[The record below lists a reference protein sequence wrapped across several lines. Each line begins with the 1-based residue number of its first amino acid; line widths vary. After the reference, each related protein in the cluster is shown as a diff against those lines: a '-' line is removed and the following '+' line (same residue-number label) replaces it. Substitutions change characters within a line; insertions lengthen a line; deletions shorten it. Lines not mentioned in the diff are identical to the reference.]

1 MILITIL
8 FASARWLLVVGAVV
22 LVCLLVRSVFKEDV
36 KAEQNRME
44 ALKQTLNDILKGSQ
58 GVVNFNEFLTLWGW
72 YDVSGK
78 TFPKRELDD
87 LLYRLDNLGF
97 GLVPNYEFGHK
108 RLNYDEVCVL
118 YRKARNVKPQRPEG
132 VLQSEIFFKLLA
144 VILGGETL
152 TQADRDYVHKS
163 MRLLN
168 SHSEY
173 YGYLYA
179 YLLWLS
185 QKKQIYDKKTKDEVS
200 QLSAS
205 VKKKFANL
213 LLDAVCAGGDIDNK
227 RLDALKRIL
236 PTLGFDPGMI
246 HSMLHQNLTDENGF
260 VTIEQSESIIE
271 YTIRQPGAPRE
282 NPVPAVTPVVA
293 PIVEEVPLLDPAR
306 LAELR
311 ERTQVAQGLLSDI
324 FVQEEEE
331 QVPAEPVISD
341 PLLEILEKLF
351 EKEIWNRD
359 EIQELAGPGVMIG
372 NLLERINDYACSKID
387 DIVVE
392 EDGDNIYVTTEY
404 KEHLI

>member
-1 MILITIL
+1 MVLISVL
-8 FASARWLLVVGAVV
+8 FTLASWLFVVGVVLLVFF
-22 LVCLLVRSVFKEDV
+22 LIRSVFKQDV
-36 KAEQNRME
+36 KDEQRRTDYIR
-44 ALKQTLNDILKGSQ
+44 QTLDNILKGTQ
-58 GVVNFNEFLTLWGW
+58 GVVNFNDFLTLWGW

-87 LLYRLDNLGF
+87 LLFRLDKLGF

-108 RLNYDEVCVL
+108 RLNYDDVCVL
-118 YRKARNVKPQRPEG
+118 YRKAKNVRAQRPKA
-132 VLQSEIFFKLLA
+132 VIQSEIFFKLLS
-144 VILGGETL
+144 VVLCGEPL
-152 TQADRDYVHKS
+152 TQADNDYVHKS
-163 MRLLN
+163 MRILN
-168 SHSEY
+168 TYSEY

-200 QLSAS
+200 QLPDS

-213 LLDAVCAGGDIDNK
+213 LVDAVYAGGSIDNK
-227 RLDALKRIL
+227 RVDVLKRML

-271 YTIRQPGAPRE
+271 YTIRQPGAPFQT
-282 NPVPAVTPVVA
+282 PAPQ
-293 PIVEEVPLLDPAR
+293 VEGIPLLDPDR

-311 ERTQVAQGLLSDI
+311 ERTEMAQGLLSDI

-331 QVPAEPVISD
+331 QETIEVAGDD
-341 PLLEILEKLF
+341 PILVILEKLF
-351 EKEIWNRD
+351 SKEVWSRD
-359 EIQELAGPGVMIG
+359 EIQELAGPDVMIG
-372 NLLERINDYACSKID
+372 NLLEKINDYACSRID

-392 EDGDNIYVTTEY
+392 EDGGSIYVTTEY

>member
-1 MILITIL
+1 MVGVV
-8 FASARWLLVVGAVV
+8 LLVFF
-22 LVCLLVRSVFKEDV
+22 LIRSVFKQDV
-36 KAEQNRME
+36 KDEQRRTDYIR
-44 ALKQTLNDILKGSQ
+44 QTLDNILKGTQ
-58 GVVNFNEFLTLWGW
+58 GVVNFNDFLTLWGW
-72 YDVSGK
+72 YDVSAK

-87 LLYRLDNLGF
+87 LLFRLDILGF

-108 RLNYDEVCVL
+108 RLNYDDVCVL
-118 YRKARNVKPQRPEG
+118 YRKAKNVWAQRPKA
-132 VLQSEIFFKLLA
+132 VIQSEIFFKLLS
-144 VILGGETL
+144 VVLCGEPL
-152 TQADRDYVHKS
+152 TQADNDYVHKS
-163 MRLLN
+163 MRILN
-168 SHSEY
+168 THSEY

-200 QLSAS
+200 QLPDS

-213 LLDAVCAGGDIDNK
+213 LVDAVYAGGSIDNK
-227 RLDALKRIL
+227 RVDVLKRML

-271 YTIRQPGAPRE
+271 YTIRQPGAP
-282 NPVPAVTPVVA
+282 VQTPAPQ
-293 PIVEEVPLLDPAR
+293 VEGIPLLDPDR

-311 ERTQVAQGLLSDI
+311 ERTEMAQGLLSDI

-331 QVPAEPVISD
+331 QETIEVAGDD
-341 PLLEILEKLF
+341 PILVILEKLF
-351 EKEIWNRD
+351 SKEVWSRD
-359 EIQELAGPGVMIG
+359 EIQELAGPDVMIG
-372 NLLERINDYACSKID
+372 NLLEKINDYACSRID

-392 EDGDNIYVTTEY
+392 EDGGSIYVTTEY